1 MNPTN
6 EWWSI
11 ESTGLIFGIAGAAA
25 GLLGGLYGI
34 LCGFLVPRGK
44 GKPIVYGLF
53 AMIVVVGAAS
63 VMTGLIALLIGQ
75 PRHVFQWLLL
85 VGGVLLVATL
95 PSGLM
100 IPMWYRQAEQRRLE
114 ATELRKSY

>member
-25 GLLGGLYGI
+25 GLFGGLYGS

-44 GKPIVYGLF
+44 GKSIVYGMF

-63 VMTGLIALLIGQ
+63 VMTGLIALLIDQ

-85 VGGVLLVATL
+85 VGGVLLVSTL

-100 IPMWYRQAEQRRLE
+100 MPKLYRQAEQRRLE
-114 ATELRKSY
+114 VTELRKSY